1 VIAARAYESDG
12 KILEL
17 ESHKISGHVG
27 KDGGVLWVDVADP
40 SEDDLGCLGQEFHLH
55 PLALEDVRQHQQRPK
70 LEHYPTHAFLV
81 AYTADLQEVDFFIG
95 PNWVVSVR
103 ESTDGREVWSVDNA
117 RSRFER
123 TRPDPPTSGF
133 LVYVLLD
140 ELVDGYF
147 AATDKAEDELEELE
161 DRIFGEQ
168 LPDESAVQQQLF
180 DVRRRLLLFRRAV
193 VPLREVLASLLRG
206 EVKWID
212 EHTTTY
218 LQDVYDHVLRAVDQ
232 LDSQRELMGNAVDAH
247 LAIISNRMNSVMK
260 RMTSWGAILL
270 GSTLVAGIY
279 GMNFDNMPELHWRMG
294 YLWALGLMV
303 VITVVG
309 YRYFRRKDWL

>member
-1 VIAARAYESDG
+1 MIKARAYERGDVR
-12 KILEL
+12 EVP
-17 ESHKISGHVG
+17 SHEISGAVG
-27 KDGGVLWVDVADP
+27 KDDCFLWVDVSDP
-40 SEDDLGCLGQEFHLH
+40 NDEDLTCLGEQFTLH
-55 PLALEDVRQHQQRPK
+55 PLALEDVRNRQQRPK

-81 AYTADLQEVDFFIG
+81 AYTSELQEVDFFIG
-95 PNWVVSVR
+95 PSWVISVR
-103 ESTDGREVWSVDNA
+103 ESEDGHRAWSVDNA
-117 RSRFER
+117 RLRFER
-123 TRPDPPTSGF
+123 TCPDPPTSGF

-147 AATDKAEDELEELE
+147 DATEKAEDELEELE
-161 DRIFGEQ
+161 DRIFSEQ
-168 LPDESAVQQQLF
+168 LPNERSVQQQLF

-193 VPLREVLASLLRG
+193 VPLREVLASMLRG

-247 LAIISNRMNSVMK
+247 LAIISNRMNGVMK

-279 GMNFDNMPELHWRMG
+279 GMNFDHMPELHWRFG
-294 YLWALGLMV
+294 YLWAIGLMI
-303 VITVVG
+303 VITLIG
-309 YRYFRRKDWL
+309 YWYFSRKDWL